1 MKIHAMQVSSLAV
14 SSGGKKASSWRP
26 DMDWNM
32 ILFCSLCYL
41 HKKRE
46 YCITLLAHPCPVVFL
61 RGQYPCLVSTVS
73 CFFLSLLPFHFHF
86 PSPLPCA
93 TYLCV
98 DHIGSLL
105 HLSHPLS
112 TPPGYAVSLLSFFW
126 SISHVLYSSAWACG
140 QPAKL
145 GSLWHQTHFSKIRL
159 AIWELSQPMP
169 ALCVP
174 VFTLSYLVCLPLVH
188 NVSSLSR

>member
-1 MKIHAMQVSSLAV
+1 MQVSSLAV
-14 SSGGKKASSWRP
+14 SSGAKKASSWRP

-86 PSPLPCA
+86 PSPF
-93 TYLCV
+93 
-98 DHIGSLL
+98 
-105 HLSHPLS
+105 LS
-112 TPPGYAVSLLSFFW
+112 
-126 SISHVLYSSAWACG
+126 
-140 QPAKL
+140 
-145 GSLWHQTHFSKIRL
+145 
-159 AIWELSQPMP
+159 
-169 ALCVP
+169 
-174 VFTLSYLVCLPLVH
+174 
-188 NVSSLSR
+188 SSLSHLSLCRSYRLFVASFPSSLQDMLSVYYHFSDQSLMFYTLLRGHVVSQPSWGAFGIKLISLKSVWLSESSAHASIVCSCFYPFIFSLFTSCSQCIFT